1 MKPVMTEK
9 KDIKIIGIEVRTS
22 NHAEMSGAG
31 KIGAHW
37 QKFFQENVAGQ
48 ITNSVSDDIFAIY
61 MDYESDVNGEYSFV
75 LGKQV
80 DSFTVVPAGLVAK
93 VLPAS
98 KYSVFTTPKG
108 PMPNVVIEAWQHIWS
123 LSAAQLGAERAYR
136 ADFEVY
142 DHRSADPGNTQIEI
156 FISVK

>member
-1 MKPVMTEK
+1 MKSVMMEK
-9 KDIKIIGIEVRTS
+9 NYIMIVGIEVRTS
-22 NHAEMSGAG
+22 NQAEMNGAG
-31 KIGAHW
+31 RIGAHW
-37 QKFFQENVAGQ
+37 QRFFQENVAGQ
-48 ITNSVSDDIFAIY
+48 IVNAVSDDVFAIY
-61 MDYESDVNGEYSFV
+61 TDYESDVNGEYSFV

-80 DSFTVVPAGLVAK
+80 GSFADVPAGLVSK

-98 KYSVFTTPKG
+98 RYSVFTTPKG

-123 LSAAQLGAERAYR
+123 LSATQLGGERAYR

>member
-1 MKPVMTEK
+1 MKSSMVAK
-9 KDIKIIGIEVRTS
+9 GDIQIVGIEVRTS
-22 NHAEMSGAG
+22 NQAEMSGSG

-37 QKFFQENVAGQ
+37 QKFFKENVADR
-48 ITNSVSDDIFAIY
+48 IPHAVSDDIFAIY

-80 DSFTVVPAGLVAK
+80 SSFDDMPSELIRK

-98 KYSVFTTPKG
+98 KYAAFTTAKG
-108 PMPNVVIEAWQHIWS
+108 PMPGIVIAAWQHIWS
-123 LSAAQLGAERAYR
+123 LSGADLGGERAYR

-142 DHRSADPGNTQIEI
+142 DQRSADPMQAEVEI